1 MKRLLGICVSAF
13 WLLISMVTAI
23 VLLFHSIEPWF
34 YNKFIC
40 RIIAVF
46 RTIMGMSPLEKVS
59 TEESIKAKKNDLG
72 YFFDKKHTE
81 TIRLSRLFAQII
93 NASEAQGGSMLLS
106 PGCGF

>member
-13 WLLISMVTAI
+13 WLLISMITAT

-34 YNKFIC
+34 YNKFIR

-46 RTIMGMSPLEKVS
+46 RTIMGMNLVAKVS
-59 TEESIKAKKNDLG
+59 TEESIKAKKNDIG
-72 YFFDKKHTE
+72 YYYDKKHTE

-93 NASEAQGGSMLLS
+93 NASNGQGSAMLLFQ
-106 PGCGF
+106 GCGF